1 MPQKKNFL
9 TRRYSWPVIVSVA
22 FHGSLIAAML
32 YASLNRSATVQQA
45 PQPITMTLVAPA
57 PVDAAPAPQPESAP
71 TPPQPEP
78 EPEPEIQPPEPVPV
92 PVAVPEPKPQPKPKP
107 KPQPKPK
114 PVKKKE
120 NPKPVEEPKESPFTS
135 NEPTK
140 APNNAPVRQ
149 APVASAPVSGPL
161 PLSRTQPEY
170 PARAFALRVEGR
182 VKVQFDIDGSGRVSD
197 IRILSAEPKNM
208 FERDIR
214 QAMRKWRYEENKPS
228 NNLVVTIVFKI
239 NGGAAME

>member
-22 FHGSLIAAML
+22 FHGSLVAAIL
-32 YASLNRSATVQQA
+32 YASLNRSATVEQA
-45 PQPITMTLVAPA
+45 QQPITMTLVAPA

-71 TPPQPEP
+71 EPQPEP
-78 EPEPEIQPPEPVPV
+78 EPEPEVQPPEPVPV

-107 KPQPKPK
+107 KP
-114 PVKKKE
+114 VKKKE
-120 NPKPVEEPKESPFTS
+120 NPKPIEEPKESLFTS

-149 APVASAPVSGPL
+149 APVASAPASGPR
-161 PLSRTQPEY
+161 PLSRSQPEY

-214 QAMRKWRYEENKPS
+214 QAMRKWRYEENKPA